1 MQVHLLFR
9 ITLVLFG
16 LSFLILNGCGST
28 KSEILYKDPDFSG
41 KTLLNSSITIFP
53 PKDILI
59 TNNKYS
65 DYSPSEVRDEIT
77 TRLKKAIE
85 KESISANIFLEKEAA
100 PSSLKSISFKN
111 DDLKKFLKTI
121 KTNYIISIQ
130 QLLVGEDSKTQSMSN
145 PTGGS
150 TYFKQE
156 IVKVTVYFEV
166 WKTDQTS
173 SVFSVQ
179 VNSDVSGG
187 GIIHTL
193 YPSIDNAISEFVDLL
208 SK

>member
-1 MQVHLLFR
+1 MQIHLLFR

-59 TNNKYS
+59 ANNKYS
-65 DYSPSEVRDEIT
+65 DYSPSEVRDEIAS
-77 TRLKKAIE
+77 RLKKAIE

-130 QLLVGEDSKTQSMSN
+130 QVLVGEDSKTQSMSN